1 MNARRRLAA
10 PFGERERQS
19 RKDGPLV
26 SRGLVVETGPQHRAR
41 HALRAAEQLS
51 RAVVDGLEEGVIV
64 TDASAR
70 AISFNPSA
78 LRILAVAAEQLAGAE
93 PLVGGLLLTDGR
105 PVGEADSPI
114 RQALLRGVAVRAE
127 LRRAGDDET
136 WITVLAR
143 PIGGEGD
150 ARGVVCTLDDV
161 TATVVSERRLREERD
176 RAQRYLDVAGTLVVV
191 LDDAGRVELINR
203 QGCELLGFAED
214 ELLGRDWFGT
224 VVPAVDRLDARL
236 AFMRLVS
243 GVDAPGSSLEALVET
258 RNGEAR
264 TIAWRN
270 AVLQDREGRVTSV
283 LRSGEDVTERKRAEA
298 QVAFLAYHD
307 RLTGLANRTL
317 LEEQVRRDL
326 GRARR
331 NGTSLALL
339 YFDLDNFKL
348 VNDSLGHQAGDAVL
362 AEAARRVA
370 DLTRTGDV
378 LARQGGDEFLL
389 LLGSGGD
396 GDPRLAA
403 RAAGERIAAA
413 LDEPFEISDARFHV
427 GASIG
432 IALYPEHATD
442 ADTLF
447 KHADHAMY
455 QAKRRGGGTVAFYEA
470 EATDARERLSLTARL
485 RRAIREGELRLHA
498 QPIVDVHDNRIVAV
512 EALVRWEDP
521 EHGLI
526 PPAMFIGVAEETG
539 LIDGI
544 GDWVVEAL
552 CAHGALWRE
561 EGFEPLLTF
570 NVSPRQLR
578 RSDLVDSIVA
588 RIERYD
594 LEPDRFCAEL
604 TESAIM
610 SDERHH
616 RSTLSDL
623 ADAGLA
629 LAIDDFGAGHSSLGR
644 LRDLPVQMLKVDR
657 SFLERVPDDPSSAA
671 IVAAVLMLGKALGTT
686 TVVEGVEEPAQLEY
700 LRRHGATLAQGFLL
714 GRPVPAEDLLAVVT

>member
-1 MNARRRLAA
+1 MS
-10 PFGERERQS
+10 Q
-19 RKDGPLV
+19 
-26 SRGLVVETGPQHRAR
+26 
-41 HALRAAEQLS
+41 
-51 RAVVDGLEEGVIV
+51 
-64 TDASAR
+64 
-70 AISFNPSA
+70 
-78 LRILAVAAEQLAGAE
+78 AVATQ
-93 PLVGGLLLTDGR
+93 
-105 PVGEADSPI
+105 
-114 RQALLRGVAVRAE
+114 
-127 LRRAGDDET
+127 
-136 WITVLAR
+136 
-143 PIGGEGD
+143 
-150 ARGVVCTLDDV
+150 
-161 TATVVSERRLREERD
+161 RRLREERD

-191 LDDAGRVELINR
+191 LDDAGRVQLINR
-203 QGCELLGFAED
+203 QGCELLGFDEE

-224 VVPAVDRLDARL
+224 VVPAADRLDARL

-243 GVDAPGSSLEALVET
+243 GVDTAGSSLEALVET
-258 RNGEAR
+258 RRGEAR

-270 AVLQDREGRVTSV
+270 AVLHDRAGRVTSV

-331 NGTSLALL
+331 TDGALALL

-362 AEAARRVA
+362 AEAARRVS

-396 GDPRLAA
+396 EDPRRAA
-403 RAAGERIAAA
+403 QTAGERIAAA
-413 LDEPFEISDARFHV
+413 LDEPFEISDALFHV

-432 IALYPEHATD
+432 VALYPEHAAD

-447 KHADHAMY
+447 KHADSAMY

-470 EATDARERLSLTARL
+470 EATDARERLSLTSRL
-485 RRAIREGELRLHA
+485 RRAIREGELRLHV
-498 QPIVDVHDNRIVAV
+498 QPIVDVQDSRTVAV

-544 GDWVVEAL
+544 GDWVLEAL

-561 EGFEPLLTF
+561 QGFEPLLTF

-578 RSDLVDSIVA
+578 RPDLVESILE

-604 TESAIM
+604 TESAIL
-610 SDERHH
+610 SDERAH
-616 RSTLSDL
+616 RTTLSDL

-657 SFLERVPDDPSSAA
+657 CFLERVPDDPSSSA

-686 TVVEGVEEPAQLEY
+686 TVVEGVEEPEQLEY

-714 GRPVPAEDLLAVVT
+714 GHPVPAEDLVPVAR

>member
-1 MNARRRLAA
+1 MRR
-10 PFGERERQS
+10 PH
-19 RKDGPLV
+19 V
-26 SRGLVVETGPQHRAR
+26 
-41 HALRAAEQLS
+41 
-51 RAVVDGLEEGVIV
+51 
-64 TDASAR
+64 
-70 AISFNPSA
+70 
-78 LRILAVAAEQLAGAE
+78 
-93 PLVGGLLLTDGR
+93 
-105 PVGEADSPI
+105 
-114 RQALLRGVAVRAE
+114 
-127 LRRAGDDET
+127 
-136 WITVLAR
+136 
-143 PIGGEGD
+143 
-150 ARGVVCTLDDV
+150 
-161 TATVVSERRLREERD
+161 
-176 RAQRYLDVAGTLVVV
+176 
-191 LDDAGRVELINR
+191 
-203 QGCELLGFAED
+203 ELLGATRAHA
-214 ELLGRDWFGT
+214 LGERPTAPRVLG
-224 VVPAVDRLDARL
+224 VAR
-236 AFMRLVS
+236 
-243 GVDAPGSSLEALVET
+243 G
-258 RNGEAR
+258 
-264 TIAWRN
+264 I
-270 AVLQDREGRVTSV
+270 GR
-283 LRSGEDVTERKRAEA
+283 TERKRAEA

-326 GRARR
+326 AHARR
-331 NGTSLALL
+331 TGASLALL

-362 AEAARRVA
+362 AEAAHRVS

-389 LLGSGGD
+389 LLGSGDD
-396 GDPRLAA
+396 GDPRRAA
-403 RAAGERIAAA
+403 RTAGERIAAA

-470 EATDARERLSLTARL
+470 EATDARERLSLTSRL
-485 RRAIREGELRLHA
+485 RRAIREGELRLHV
-498 QPIVDVHDNRIVAV
+498 QPIVDVQDSRIVAV

-544 GDWVVEAL
+544 GDWVLEAL

-561 EGFEPLLTF
+561 QGFEPLLTF

-578 RSDLVDSIVA
+578 RADLVESILE

-604 TESAIM
+604 TESAIL
-610 SDERHH
+610 SDERSH
-616 RSTLSDL
+616 RTTLSDL

-657 SFLERVPDDPSSAA
+657 CFLERVPDDPSSSA
-671 IVAAVLMLGKALGTT
+671 IVAAVLMLGTALGTT
-686 TVVEGVEEPAQLEY
+686 TVVEGVEEPEQLEY

-714 GRPVPAEDLLAVVT
+714 GHPVPAEDLLPVAR